1 MAERIAVIPARA
13 GSKGV
18 PGKNKRLIAGRPLIA
33 YTIDTALQTKALD
46 RVIVTT
52 DDGEIADLARA
63 AGAEVVE
70 RPAEIAG
77 DASPVI
83 DAVLH
88 ALDAAGAHDPAA
100 VVLLQPTSPLRTSED
115 ITQAL
120 TLFER
125 TGTPV
130 CSVVRVEDAHPAR
143 MYRIEGA
150 RLVPQVPELAT
161 ARRQDLP
168 ALYLRNGAIYIVGPE
183 QLARREIICDPMVP
197 YEMPADR
204 SANVDAEIDLV
215 VLEALLT
222 SAR

>member
-1 MAERIAVIPARA
+1 M
-13 GSKGV
+13 
-18 PGKNKRLIAGRPLIA
+18 PGKNKRLVAGRPLIS
-33 YTIDTALQTKALD
+33 YTIETALATEALD

-52 DDGEIADLARA
+52 DDPEIAELARA

-70 RPAEIAG
+70 RPGEIAG

-83 DAVLH
+83 DAVIH
-88 ALDAAGAHDPAA
+88 ALGAVGLTDPAA
-100 VVLLQPTSPLRTSED
+100 VVLLQPTSPLRTAED
-115 ITQAL
+115 IGRAL
-120 TLFER
+120 ALFER
-125 TGTPV
+125 TGVPV

-143 MYRIEGA
+143 MYRIEGE
-150 RLVPQVPELAT
+150 RLVPEMPELAT

-168 ALYLRNGAIYIVGPE
+168 ALFLRNGAIYIVGPD
-183 QLARREIICDPMVP
+183 QLAHREIICDSMVP
-197 YEMPADR
+197 YEMPAER

>member
-33 YTIDTALQTKALD
+33 YTIDTALKTKALD

-52 DDGEIADLARA
+52 DDAEIADLARA

-100 VVLLQPTSPLRTSED
+100 VVLLQQTSPLRTSED

-143 MYRIEGA
+143 MYRIEGE
-150 RLVPQVPELAT
+150 RLVPQVPELAA

>member
-52 DDGEIADLARA
+52 DDAEIADLARA

-100 VVLLQPTSPLRTSED
+100 VVLLQQTSPLRTSED
-115 ITQAL
+115 ISQAI

-143 MYRIEGA
+143 MYRIEGE
-150 RLVPQVPELAT
+150 RLVPQVPELAA